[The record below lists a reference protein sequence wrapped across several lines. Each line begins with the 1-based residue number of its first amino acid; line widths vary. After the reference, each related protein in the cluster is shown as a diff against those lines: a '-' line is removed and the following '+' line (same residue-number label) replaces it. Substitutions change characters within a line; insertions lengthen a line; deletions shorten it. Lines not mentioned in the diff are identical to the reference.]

1 MENAMKKKGLLLRAD
16 DLEAGRLVTIHHWRD
31 CRRVGMGR
39 AYRIRA
45 VNLPYAVLQ
54 PLGAENDRRFTLDLR
69 RAVLM
74 PITEEYAQAQAEGP
88 PPECENAP
96 SPGDTDGIPF

>member
-1 MENAMKKKGLLLRAD
+1 MKRKSLLLRAD

-31 CRRVGMGR
+31 GRRVGMGR
-39 AYRIRA
+39 AYRVRA

-54 PLGAENDRRFTLDLR
+54 PLGSESDRRFTLDLR
-69 RAVLM
+69 RATLM

-88 PPECENAP
+88 PCEDVSHPAA
-96 SPGDTDGIPF
+96 DADGIPF

>member
-1 MENAMKKKGLLLRAD
+1 MKRKGLLLRAD

-31 CRRVGMGR
+31 GRRIGMGR

-54 PLGAENDRRFTLDLR
+54 PQGAESDRRFTLDLR
-69 RAVLM
+69 KAVLM

-88 PPECENAP
+88 PPEAEGASQP
-96 SPGDTDGIPF
+96 PAIDTDGIPF